1 MRCDGCTT
9 CYDLSVLKYLTNSNL
24 TANTVLEITQ
34 NRDHKKCADGMT
46 LSWESEKLA
55 RTWCHCDGDFCTWKQ
70 SLAALRRASETAG
83 YLFPVDPVCHNSKS
97 RLEGDIDGSPFCGA
111 LPVAAGDS
119 NSEIICHKTRH
130 ADGSMHTTRCRM
142 LCNKGFILPKHA
154 KKVSRTFH
162 QAGIFG
168 VRGPGPAQN

>member
-1 MRCDGCTT
+1 MIHMTNI
-9 CYDLSVLKYLTNSNL
+9 LTDKFD
-24 TANTVLEITQ
+24 E
-34 NRDHKKCADGMT
+34 HGKCASGMT

-70 SLAALRRASETAG
+70 SLAALRRANESPG

-97 RLEGDIDGSPFCGA
+97 RLEGALDSSPSCGP
-111 LPVAAGDS
+111 LPSAADDS

-130 ADGSMHTTRCRM
+130 VDGTMSTTRCRM

-154 KKVSRTFH
+154 KKVSLDNFSSVH
-162 QAGIFG
+162 FESDLK
-168 VRGPGPAQN
+168 

>member
-1 MRCDGCTT
+1 M
-9 CYDLSVLKYLTNSNL
+9 
-24 TANTVLEITQ
+24 ITQ

-83 YLFPVDPVCHNSKS
+83 YLFPVDPICHNSKS

-111 LPVAAGDS
+111 LPVAADDS

-162 QAGIFG
+162 QAGILG

>member
-1 MRCDGCTT
+1 
-9 CYDLSVLKYLTNSNL
+9 
-24 TANTVLEITQ
+24 
-34 NRDHKKCADGMT
+34 MT

-70 SLAALRRASETAG
+70 SLAALRRASESAG

-111 LPVAAGDS
+111 LPVAANDS

-154 KKVSRTFH
+154 KKVSR
-162 QAGIFG
+162 ISYRVRWVRLSNG
-168 VRGPGPAQN
+168 VLVKFRMGQYRIDDHREDAPHFTLS

>member
-1 MRCDGCTT
+1 
-9 CYDLSVLKYLTNSNL
+9 
-24 TANTVLEITQ
+24 
-34 NRDHKKCADGMT
+34 MT

-70 SLAALRRASETAG
+70 SLAALRRASKTAG

-97 RLEGDIDGSPFCGA
+97 RLEGGIEGSPFCGA
-111 LPVAAGDS
+111 LPVAADDS

-130 ADGSMHTTRCRM
+130 ADGQMHTTRCRM

-154 KKVSRTFH
+154 KKVRRIS
-162 QAGIFG
+162 
-168 VRGPGPAQN
+168 

>member
-1 MRCDGCTT
+1 
-9 CYDLSVLKYLTNSNL
+9 
-24 TANTVLEITQ
+24 
-34 NRDHKKCADGMT
+34 MT

-97 RLEGDIDGSPFCGA
+97 RLEGDIEGSPFCGA
-111 LPVAAGDS
+111 LPVAVDDS

-142 LCNKGFILPKHA
+142 LCNKGFILPKYA
-154 KKVSRTFH
+154 KKVSR
-162 QAGIFG
+162 IFDHG
-168 VRGPGPAQN
+168 SSDQKPFGSGTGLKNSKNPGQGRGKI

>member
-1 MRCDGCTT
+1 M
-9 CYDLSVLKYLTNSNL
+9 V
-24 TANTVLEITQ
+24 TQ

-46 LSWESEKLA
+46 LSWQSEKLA

-70 SLAALRRASETAG
+70 SMAALRRAGETAG

-111 LPVAAGDS
+111 IPVAADDS

-142 LCNKGFILPKHA
+142 LCNKGFILPQHA
-154 KKVSRTFH
+154 KKVSRISDRVLQGTT
-162 QAGIFG
+162 QDEKRPRTTETVQRNPGVIFYSTSI
-168 VRGPGPAQN
+168 